1 MSAIAGVL
9 AHNGQPLG
17 RDVLERMNAAAP
29 ARGLD
34 GRQLWLDGNYG
45 TLRQANATTP
55 EAVGEQQPFIG
66 RSGAVVLFDGRLD
79 NRSAVLDLLG
89 SAGERLAAS
98 PDGALVLALYEQQ
111 GRDFVRALAGDF
123 AIAVCHPLERRLAL
137 FTSPLNWR
145 PLHWARH
152 GSLVAFATDVRTL
165 VLGLG
170 LERRLNEGAFAEFM
184 SGVMVSP
191 TETFLAGVERVEQG
205 SAVFFDGVRTDT
217 WLWHDG
223 PFEDWTGRSLA
234 DHVDQF
240 NMLFDQAL
248 AAAFRSTGEVS
259 AQLSGGLDSSSV
271 VCRATELHRAGKLDR
286 QVRAISARFP
296 GMPQDET
303 RWSSAVEDHLGIRAE
318 VAAAKP
324 FSLEAA
330 RQWTASTW
338 HLPLRPNAL
347 DTMGG
352 VVDIMHASGRRV
364 LLGGEGGD
372 DWLNGSLA
380 HLPDLLRRGQFGALA
395 EFGRIYFPRDP
406 IPLQWAKALV
416 LAGRPLVLPSY
427 RREVL
432 SPAIDWNRARAPW
445 LRPEWTRSTHLADR
459 LQGPPTRP
467 GLKGFTQRS
476 RYTTYANGVR
486 QMLAAPVMAYMEQ
499 FGIEWRH
506 PLHDVRLTSFCMGA
520 SGNHMRTREIRKTIL
535 REAMRGTLPEMVRT
549 RSDKAAF
556 YVNTIAAMD
565 DILRERPFR
574 DTLPARMGWVD
585 ADRLEALYAPVRAWD
600 RNASRADLP
609 SAPYGPI
616 WFVLAADL
624 WLDQAFGS
632 TT

>member
-1 MSAIAGVL
+1 MSAIAGIL
-9 AHNGQPLG
+9 ALDERPIGQEMLA
-17 RDVLERMNAAAP
+17 RMRAAAP
-29 ARGLD
+29 PRGLD
-34 GRQLWLDGNYG
+34 GTQVWLEANFG
-45 TLRQANATTP
+45 TIRQANATTP
-55 EAVGEQQPFIG
+55 QAVGEQQPFTG
-66 RSGAVVLFDGRLD
+66 PSGAVVMFDGRLD
-79 NRSAVLDLLG
+79 NRSDVLALLG
-89 SAGERLAAS
+89 PAGGRLAEA
-98 PDGALVLALYEQQ
+98 PDGALVLALYEKL
-111 GRDFVRALAGDF
+111 GRDFVRSLVGDF
-123 AIAVCHPLERRLAL
+123 AIAICHPLERRLAL

-145 PLHWARH
+145 PLHWTRH
-152 GSLVAFATDVRTL
+152 GALVAFATDMRTL

-170 LERRLNEGAFAEFM
+170 LQRQVNEGAFAEFM
-184 SGVMVSP
+184 SGVMMSP

-205 SAVFFDGVRTDT
+205 SAVFFEGERTDV

-223 PFEDWTGRSLA
+223 PFEDWTGRSMA
-234 DHVDQF
+234 DHVEHF
-240 NMLFDQAL
+240 NALFDQAV
-248 AAAFRSTGEVS
+248 AAAFRSHGDVS

-271 VCRATELHRAGKLDR
+271 VCRATELYRAGRLDR

-318 VAAAKP
+318 VATAKP

-352 VVDIMHASGRRV
+352 VVDIMRADGRRV

-380 HLPDLLRRGQFGALA
+380 HLPDLLRRGRLGGLA
-395 EFGRIYFPRDP
+395 EFGRTYFPRDSVP
-406 IPLQWAKALV
+406 VQWAKALV
-416 LAGRPLVLPSY
+416 LAGRPLVIPEY
-427 RREVL
+427 RREIL
-432 SPAIDWNRARAPW
+432 YPAIDWNRASAPW
-445 LRPEWTRSTHLADR
+445 LRPEWTRNTDLADR
-459 LQGPPTRP
+459 LQGTPTRP
-467 GLKGFTQRS
+467 GLQGFTQRS
-476 RYTTYANGVR
+476 RYSTYANGVR
-486 QMLAAPVMAYMEQ
+486 QMLAAPVVAYMEQ

-506 PLHDVRLTSFCMGA
+506 PLHDARLTGFCMGA
-520 SGNHMRTREIRKTIL
+520 SGNHLRNRETRKMIL
-535 REAMRGTLPEMVRT
+535 REAMRGTLPEVVRM

-556 YVNTIAAMD
+556 YVNTIAAME

-585 ADRLEALYAPVRAWD
+585 AKQLEALYAPVRAWD
-600 RNASRADLP
+600 PGGDRANLP

-616 WFVLAADL
+616 WFVLAADM

-632 TT
+632 TI